1 MYQLITVTTPLPPT
15 VVLLV
20 TLRAF
25 ADVQFAEV
33 SNLIKFLEGN
43 ASPANDFTSF
53 CGMLTPVGL
62 FLSPP
67 DVNQPTACCMNMAY
81 MPTTTVCASASSEAK
96 RIKIDRWLFLR
107 GAMSY
112 NSSFAQL

>member
-33 SNLIKFLEGN
+33 SNLIKF
-43 ASPANDFTSF
+43 
-53 CGMLTPVGL
+53 
-62 FLSPP
+62 
-67 DVNQPTACCMNMAY
+67 
-81 MPTTTVCASASSEAK
+81 
-96 RIKIDRWLFLR
+96 
-107 GAMSY
+107 
-112 NSSFAQL
+112 